1 MANTLITLPP
11 EIVHHILK
19 YVDPKDL
26 ASVARTCWALQRCVV
41 RDRLL
46 WKEVWGMCFVSSFVF
61 FCFVLFGLS
70 WVWKDG
76 KGKEAE
82 IGDMDRWMGLMK
94 YRIRQ
99 MMELEEQRERNLIS
113 KGS

>member
-26 ASVARTCWALQRCVV
+26 ARVARTCWVLQRCVV

-46 WKEVWGMCFVSSFVF
+46 WREVWGMCFVSSLAFF
-61 FCFVLFGLS
+61 YFCF
-70 WVWKDG
+70 
-76 KGKEAE
+76 
-82 IGDMDRWMGLMK
+82 I
-94 YRIRQ
+94 
-99 MMELEEQRERNLIS
+99 
-113 KGS
+113 